1 MINYFVTENF
11 IKTRTQV
18 SQNVDFDDIAP
29 NIRVAAI
36 DYIRPIL
43 GKEFFDDLLEKYNNQ
58 TLNSDEEELVE
69 IIQMIVAYRAVDA
82 TIPFVTFRIS
92 NKGVSALNGEFS
104 TSEGLNVINYLR
116 NELKQAASTKE
127 DELKNFLK
135 LRADDFPIYKSK
147 TNKEIVEPQD
157 PYDETG
163 FDII

>member
-29 NIRVAAI
+29 NIRVAAV

-69 IIQMIVAYRAVDA
+69 IIQMIVAYRAIDI

-92 NKGVSALNGEFS
+92 NKGVSSLSGEFS
-104 TSEGLNVINYLR
+104 TAEGLNVVNYLR
-116 NELKQAASTKE
+116 NELKQSASTKE
-127 DELKNFLK
+127 SELMNFLK
-135 LRADDFPIYKSK
+135 LRGDDFPIYKSK